1 MYMHMHMHVVVSR
14 TCLQLLATP
23 PKAHTQLCC
32 QKKMVASF
40 SRLALACVLLGM
52 SHACAQSITI
62 DGQGTTAIQPLP
74 PSKATEKVQII
85 STTEN
90 LKSAMDSETASMVLF
105 TEGEDDAG
113 LQFLMLLAGQ
123 VWNSSSSLNWAYVN
137 IQALP
142 PGTPTRE
149 PGLWLFTSTHP
160 RATGLR
166 LPMELTAEH
175 GVAEAVHIMEYVTDA
190 LKRSSCFE
198 VCADSD
204 DQAGGLTAG
213 CWWVRNDGSHADP
226 RKVIAKK
233 KAEAAARLKAM
244 EADIAKLKAEL

>member
-1 MYMHMHMHVVVSR
+1 MFATFR
-14 TCLQLLATP
+14 TRTDRRA
-23 PKAHTQLCC
+23 KAHTQLSCLPP
-32 QKKMVASF
+32 KMVASF

-90 LKSAMDSETASMVLF
+90 LKSVMDTETASMVLF

-233 KAEAAARLKAM
+233 KAEAAAKLKAM